1 MWCHPGFLENGFS
14 GTDSI
19 AEQREVEIGIL
30 TDKNLRE
37 LARRR
42 EIQLIS
48 FREL

>member
-1 MWCHPGFLENGFS
+1 MWCHPGFSESGFS

-30 TDKNLRE
+30 TSRTLRE
-37 LARRR
+37 LARRK

-48 FREL
+48 FRQL